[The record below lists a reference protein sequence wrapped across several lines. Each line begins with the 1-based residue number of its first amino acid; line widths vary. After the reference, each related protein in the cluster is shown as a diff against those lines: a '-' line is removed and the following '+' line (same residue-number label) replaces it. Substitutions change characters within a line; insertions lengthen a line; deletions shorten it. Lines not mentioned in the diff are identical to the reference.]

1 MRELLLL
8 LIEPFGGQGGVGE
21 ERPGAES
28 DESSDGTLDDEK
40 PSPSGHSSGTIK
52 LEDTGGN
59 QTCECSCENVS

>member
-1 MRELLLL
+1 MSKLLFFF
-8 LIEPFGGQGGVGE
+8 IEPFGGQGGVGKE
-21 ERPGAES
+21 WPGAES
-28 DESSDGTLDDEK
+28 DESSDGSLDNEK